1 MGRDEV
7 EEVERT
13 YEEDEVVVWTV
24 VLEELLEAEM
34 LKEGIEL

>member
-1 MGRDEV
+1 MGRYEV

-13 YEEDEVVVWTV
+13 YEEDGVVVWTV
-24 VLEELLEAEM
+24 VLEELPEAEM

>member
-1 MGRDEV
+1 MGRDEL

-24 VLEELLEAEM
+24 VLEEFLEAEM